1 MSYIRTLKRIRNNKT
16 NYRKRK
22 AVLISKRN
30 FVTIK
35 VSNQN
40 IHCQLIQPA
49 MKGDLV
55 LTHAGSKELA
65 KYGWK
70 GSLNNLSAC
79 FLVGLILGKK
89 MEAKKIDSAIL
100 YIGKTSFTSKV
111 AACLKGIAAAGINIP
126 LSEESLPS
134 EDRVN
139 GSQISQYATSLKEDK
154 AQYEKQFSKL
164 ISNNL
169 DPEKYSKHFE
179 EIKSQIS
186 AGNKSE
192 SLENDKQ

>member
-1 MSYIRTLKRIRNNKT
+1 MSYIKTLKRIRNNKT

-111 AACLKGIAAAGINIP
+111 SACLKGIAAAGINIP

-186 AGNKSE
+186 AGNKFE

>member
-1 MSYIRTLKRIRNNKT
+1 MSYIKTLKRIRNNKT

-22 AVLISKRN
+22 AILISKRN
-30 FVTIK
+30 FVTIR

-55 LTHAGSKELA
+55 LAYASSKELA

-79 FLVGLILGKK
+79 FLVGFILGKK
-89 MEAKKIDSAIL
+89 MLSKKIDSAIL
-100 YIGKTSFTSKV
+100 YVGKASFTSKV
-111 AACLKGIAAAGINIP
+111 ASCLKGIAAAGITIP

-134 EDRVN
+134 DDRIK
-139 GSQISQYATSLKEDK
+139 GTHISQYATSLREDK
-154 AQYEKQFSKL
+154 VHYQKQFSRL
-164 ISNNL
+164 ISNNIN
-169 DPEKYSKHFE
+169 PEDYSKHFE
-179 EIKSQIS
+179 ETKVQVSNS
-186 AGNKSE
+186 NF
-192 SLENDKQ
+192 N

>member
-1 MSYIRTLKRIRNNKT
+1 MSYIKTLKRIRNNKT

-40 IHCQLIQPA
+40 IHCQLIRPA
-49 MKGDLV
+49 MKGDVV

-89 MEAKKIDSAIL
+89 MEAKKLDSAIL
-100 YIGKTSFTSKV
+100 YTGKTSFTSKV
-111 AACLKGIAAAGINIP
+111 AACLKGIAAAGIDIP
-126 LSEESLPS
+126 LSEESLPA

-139 GSQISQYATSLKEDK
+139 GSHLSEYAALLKQDK
-154 AQYEKQFSKL
+154 VKYEKQFSKL
-164 ISNNL
+164 IKNNL
-169 DPEKYSKHFE
+169 DPQEYSKHFE
-179 EIKSQIS
+179 EIKSNIL
-186 AGNKSE
+186 AGKF
-192 SLENDKQ
+192 D

>member
-1 MSYIRTLKRIRNNKT
+1 MSYIKTLKRIRNNKT

-22 AVLISKRN
+22 AVLISKRK

-139 GSQISQYATSLKEDK
+139 GSQISQYATTLKEDK

-186 AGNKSE
+186 AGNKFE

>member
-1 MSYIRTLKRIRNNKT
+1 MSYIKTLKRIRNNKT

-22 AVLISKRN
+22 AVLISRRN

-49 MKGDLV
+49 IKGDLV
-55 LTHAGSKELA
+55 LTHAGSKELG

-89 MEAKKIDSAIL
+89 MGSKKIDSAIL
-100 YIGKTSFTSKV
+100 YTGKNSFTSKV
-111 AACLKGIAAAGINIP
+111 AACLKGISAAGINIP
-126 LSEESLPS
+126 LSEESLPTD
-134 EDRVN
+134 DRVS
-139 GSQISQYATSLKEDK
+139 GSHLSEYANNLKEDK
-154 AQYEKQFSKL
+154 VNYEKQFSKL
-164 ISNNL
+164 ISNNIN
-169 DPEKYSKHFE
+169 PEDYAKHFE
-179 EIKSQIS
+179 EIKNQITAS
-186 AGNKSE
+186 KFE
-192 SLENDKQ
+192 

>member
-1 MSYIRTLKRIRNNKT
+1 MSYIKTLKRIRSNKT

-22 AVLISKRN
+22 AVLISRRN
-30 FVTIK
+30 FVTVK

-40 IHCQLIQPA
+40 IHCQLIQPV
-49 MKGDLV
+49 MKGDVV

-89 MEAKKIDSAIL
+89 MKAKKLDSAIL
-100 YIGKTSFTSKV
+100 YIGNTSFTSKV
-111 AACLKGIAAAGINIP
+111 AACLKGIAAAGIDIP

-139 GSQISQYATSLKEDK
+139 GSHLSEYAGNLKEDK
-154 AQYEKQFSKL
+154 TQYEKRFSKL
-164 ISNNL
+164 ISNNV
-169 DPEKYSKHFE
+169 DPEEYSKHFE
-179 EIKSQIS
+179 ETKSQIS
-186 AGNKSE
+186 AGKF
-192 SLENDKQ
+192 D

>member
-1 MSYIRTLKRIRNNKT
+1 MSYIKTLKRIRNNKT

-30 FVTIK
+30 FVTIN

-40 IHCQLIQPA
+40 INCQLIQPA
-49 MKGDLV
+49 MKGDVV

-89 MEAKKIDSAIL
+89 MNTKKLDSAIL

-111 AACLKGIAAAGINIP
+111 AACLKGIATAGIDIP

-139 GSQISQYATSLKEDK
+139 GSHLSQYANSLKEDK
-154 AQYEKQFSKL
+154 TKYEKQFSKL
-164 ISNNL
+164 ISNKL
-169 DPEKYSKHFE
+169 DPGEYSKHFE
-179 EIKSQIS
+179 DTKNQIS
-186 AGNKSE
+186 SGKF
-192 SLENDKQ
+192 D